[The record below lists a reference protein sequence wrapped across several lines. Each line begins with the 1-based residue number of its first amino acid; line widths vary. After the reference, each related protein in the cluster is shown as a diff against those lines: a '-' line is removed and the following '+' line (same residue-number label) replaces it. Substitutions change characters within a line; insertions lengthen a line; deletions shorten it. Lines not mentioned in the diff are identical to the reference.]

1 LIIVDHVVSS
11 WSFIMSFESEYHT
24 SVQHV
29 RGRPFAKG
37 NSGRRPGSKNKH
49 TGIAQAMLKEAAP
62 ELMRKALEMAKGG
75 NERLL
80 KLFLDRLLPKR
91 LVEVEL
97 PEINFASD
105 VVDGLSAVLA
115 AMRAGKISPSEGAA
129 VASILGACGRTIN
142 VADLELRLATI
153 EAKLKESA
161 GEISPSEGAVASILG
176 ACRPTINVAKQ
187 ATIEAKLK
195 ESHS

>member
-1 LIIVDHVVSS
+1 
-11 WSFIMSFESEYHT
+11 
-24 SVQHV
+24 
-29 RGRPFAKG
+29 
-37 NSGRRPGSKNKH
+37 
-49 TGIAQAMLKEAAP
+49 
-62 ELMRKALEMAKGG
+62 
-75 NERLL
+75 
-80 KLFLDRLLPKR
+80 LDRLLPKR

-115 AMRAGKISPSEGAA
+115 AMRAGEISPSEGAA

-142 VADLELRLATI
+142 GADLELRLATI

-161 GEISPSEGAVASILG
+161 GEISPSEGAAVASILG
-176 ACRPTINVAKQ
+176 ACGRTINVAKQ